1 MLPHLQSAR
10 SMSFEKEQCARCRFS
25 PFKVSAH
32 CVLLRRFFVPLH
44 WIQSSG
50 LPRASNVEN
59 TRKTMTKHEIRKRSK
74 FRRQAYFRCSSQS
87 KRDLLSAINI
97 NLREQGK
104 LGSLKALKSSPI
116 KTLHGSGK
124 ASAPPRV
131 KKGRPLQRP
140 KLSNRF
146 HRNQNTLYFRFFF
159 CSSFYRQK

>member
-1 MLPHLQSAR
+1 MLPHQSVR
-10 SMSFEKEQCARCRFS
+10 FTSFERTSVHGVVLSPCR
-25 PFKVSAH
+25 VSAH
-32 CVLLRRFFVPLH
+32 CDLLRRFLVPLR
-44 WIQSSG
+44 WIQSWG
-50 LPRASNVEN
+50 LARASNVEN
-59 TRKTMTKHEIRKRSK
+59 TRQTMTKRKIRKRSK
-74 FRRQAYFRCSSQS
+74 FRRQAYFRCSSHS
-87 KRDLLSAINI
+87 KRDLLRAINI

-159 CSSFYRQK
+159 LLIV